1 VDWNELLRALALV
14 LVIEGVMPFLA
25 PRRWRGF
32 LLQVAALDERTL
44 RVTGFLLIAAGAIAL
59 NFL

>member
-1 VDWNELLRALALV
+1 MHWDELLRALALV
-14 LVIEGVMPFLA
+14 LIIEGLLPFIA

-44 RVTGFLLIAAGAIAL
+44 RLTGFLLIVAGAIAL